1 MWDPLHSCFN
11 SILNIMRIWP
21 LRGGGGEGKV
31 TSCEKKKQKL
41 EYNNYHCIPVLNIP
55 WGICSC
61 MLVSLYNLY
70 CKIFSQL
77 WLIFYSFGWKY
88 IWCKKAHLPGSFFCD
103 RIICITW
110 QKKTCFFCQTVKN
123 VHWINL
129 ILHVL
134 CDISLKHKFVTPR
147 SLHLCYLVTHPFLC
161 TCQFFNFSAL
171 FKKIIRYWW
180 HSGNWEEKLIRCIAM
195 VAKLLDDNKTKIHHY

>member
-1 MWDPLHSCFN
+1 MINFLLFWLKVHMMQKGPPSWQFL
-11 SILNIMRIWP
+11 LWP
-21 LRGGGGEGKV
+21 
-31 TSCEKKKQKL
+31 
-41 EYNNYHCIPVLNIP
+41 YNMYY
-55 WGICSC
+55 
-61 MLVSLYNLY
+61 M
-70 CKIFSQL
+70 
-77 WLIFYSFGWKY
+77 
-88 IWCKKAHLPGSFFCD
+88 
-103 RIICITW
+103 T
-110 QKKTCFFCQTVKN
+110 KKTCFFCQTVKN